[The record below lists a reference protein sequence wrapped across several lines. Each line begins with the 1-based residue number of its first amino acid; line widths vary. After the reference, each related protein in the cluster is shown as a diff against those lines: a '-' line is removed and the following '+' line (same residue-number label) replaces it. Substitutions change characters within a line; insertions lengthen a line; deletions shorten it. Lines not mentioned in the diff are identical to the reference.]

1 MSIRKPILPWSWEKF
16 WNLSQIMKMSD
27 EAETWTY
34 IFWPQNPN
42 LPTTEKKFKDGIS
55 EDF

>member
-27 EAETWTY
+27 EAETLTY
-34 IFWPQNPN
+34 IFWPKNPN